1 MKKVIIGALF
11 IIIIPCVSFYCFIRY
26 KQRCEEIENMIWKA
40 RIELEPLCND
50 RTVNYLSM
58 HDVSCESNQLRIKF
72 LYVPL
77 SSFDDKY
84 KNEEGDYKMM
94 YAELMSII
102 NLHPDKWETAS
113 EYLLKANANVS
124 FTFSSNIERTINIT
138 SQQFK
143 EILSDKKLREIGEEI
158 FLIRKKLETFEYAR
172 FHFARD
178 KYFDVDSLSIDEKF
192 VTLHLSHD
200 DSRAQLG
207 PSFLDTTSVS
217 LHFTDKVGHMG
228 SILDNMLSICVR
240 TNKGFAFSY
249 YGTKSHKVQRC
260 EWSAEKAK
268 EMHEETADRKWLD
281 NRKTNRVR
289 TVITRTKK

>member
-1 MKKVIIGALF
+1 MKKTIFLIFVIVIL
-11 IIIIPCVSFYCFIRY
+11 PCLAFYCFVMY
-26 KQRCEEIENMIWKA
+26 KQKREEIEHLIWKA

-50 RTVNYLSM
+50 RTVQYLSM
-58 HDVSCESNQLRIKF
+58 HDLSCESNQLRINF
-72 LYVPL
+72 LYEPL
-77 SSFDDKY
+77 SSFEDKY
-84 KNEEGDYKMM
+84 KNEDDDKFK

-102 NLHPDKWETAS
+102 NLRPDKWKAAS

-124 FTFSSNIERTINIT
+124 FTFSSSIERTINIT

-143 EILSDKKLREIGEEI
+143 EILSDKQLHEIGEEI
-158 FLIRKKLETFEYAR
+158 FLIRKKMETLEYAR

-200 DSRAQLG
+200 DSKAQLG
-207 PSFLDTTSVS
+207 HSFLDTTRVA
-217 LHFTDKVGHMG
+217 LHFTDKVGRMG
-228 SILDNMLSICVR
+228 SILDNMLSICAK
-240 TNKGFAFSY
+240 TKKGFAFSY
-249 YGTKSHKVQRC
+249 YGNKSHKVQRC
-260 EWSAEKAK
+260 EWNAEKAMK
-268 EMHEETADRKWLD
+268 MHEETADKKWLD

>member
-1 MKKVIIGALF
+1 MKKTILLIF
-11 IIIIPCVSFYCFIRY
+11 IIIILPCLAFYCFIMY
-26 KQRCEEIENMIWKA
+26 KQQREEIENLIWKA

-50 RTVNYLSM
+50 RTVEYLSM

-94 YAELMSII
+94 YAELLSVI
-102 NLHPDKWETAS
+102 NLHPDKWVAAS
-113 EYLLKANANVS
+113 EYLSEANADVS
-124 FTFSSNIERTINIT
+124 FTFSSNIERTINLS

-143 EILSDKKLREIGEEI
+143 EILSDKKLQEMGEDI
-158 FLIRKKLETFEYAR
+158 FLIRKKLETFEYAC

-178 KYFDVDSLSIDEKF
+178 KYFNVDSLSIDEKF

-207 PSFLDTTSVS
+207 PSFLDTTRVS

>member
-1 MKKVIIGALF
+1 M
-11 IIIIPCVSFYCFIRY
+11 
-26 KQRCEEIENMIWKA
+26 N
-40 RIELEPLCND
+40 
-50 RTVNYLSM
+50 
-58 HDVSCESNQLRIKF
+58 DVSCEKDQLRIKF

-84 KNEEGDYKMM
+84 KNEDDKIK
-94 YAELMSII
+94 YAELMSIV
-102 NLHPDKWETAS
+102 NLHPDKWKAAS

-124 FTFSSNIERTINIT
+124 FTFSSNIERTINLT

-143 EILSDKKLREIGEEI
+143 ELLSDKKLHEISEEL
-158 FLIRKKLETFEYAR
+158 FLIRKKSETLEYAR

-200 DSRAQLG
+200 DSKAQLG
-207 PSFLDTTSVS
+207 PSFLDTTRVS
-217 LHFTDKVGHMG
+217 LHFTDKVGRMG
-228 SILDNMLSICVR
+228 SILDNMLSICAR
-240 TNKGFAFSY
+240 TKKGFAFSY
-249 YGTKSHKVQRC
+249 YGNKSHKVQRC
-260 EWSAEKAK
+260 EWNAEKAMK
-268 EMHEETADRKWLD
+268 MHEETADKKWLD

>member
-1 MKKVIIGALF
+1 MKKIFLIF
-11 IIIIPCVSFYCFIRY
+11 IIIILPCLAFYCFIMY
-26 KQRCEEIENMIWKA
+26 KQKREEIEHLIWKA

-50 RTVNYLSM
+50 RTVQYLSM
-58 HDVSCESNQLRIKF
+58 HDLSCESNQLRINF
-72 LYVPL
+72 LYEPL
-77 SSFDDKY
+77 SSFEDKY
-84 KNEEGDYKMM
+84 KNEDDDKFK

-102 NLHPDKWETAS
+102 NLRPDKWKAAS

-124 FTFSSNIERTINIT
+124 FTFSSSIERTINIT

-217 LHFTDKVGHMG
+217 SHFTDKVGHMG

-240 TNKGFAFSY
+240 TNNGFAFSY

-268 EMHEETADRKWLD
+268 EMYQETADRKWLD

>member
-1 MKKVIIGALF
+1 MTNNHI
-11 IIIIPCVSFYCFIRY
+11 
-26 KQRCEEIENMIWKA
+26 
-40 RIELEPLCND
+40 
-50 RTVNYLSM
+50 
-58 HDVSCESNQLRIKF
+58 QLRIYRMNQF

-84 KNEEGDYKMM
+84 KNEDDDKFK
-94 YAELMSII
+94 YAELMSIV
-102 NLHPDKWETAS
+102 NLHPDKWKAAS

-124 FTFSSNIERTINIT
+124 FTFSSSIERTINIT

-143 EILSDKKLREIGEEI
+143 ELLSDKKLHEISEEL
-158 FLIRKKLETFEYAR
+158 FLIRKKSETLEYAR

-200 DSRAQLG
+200 DSKAQLG
-207 PSFLDTTSVS
+207 PSFLDTTRVS
-217 LHFTDKVGHMG
+217 LHFTDKVGRMG
-228 SILDNMLSICVR
+228 SILDNMLSICAK
-240 TNKGFAFSY
+240 TKKGFAFSY
-249 YGTKSHKVQRC
+249 YGNKSHKVQRC
-260 EWSAEKAK
+260 EWNAEKAMK
-268 EMHEETADRKWLD
+268 MHEETADKKWLD

>member
-1 MKKVIIGALF
+1 MKKTLLLIF
-11 IIIIPCVSFYCFIRY
+11 IIIILPCLAFYCFIMY
-26 KQRCEEIENMIWKA
+26 KQKREEIELLIWKA

-50 RTVNYLSM
+50 RTVQYLSM
-58 HDVSCESNQLRIKF
+58 HDLSCESNQLRINF
-72 LYVPL
+72 LYEPL
-77 SSFDDKY
+77 SSFEDKY
-84 KNEEGDYKMM
+84 KNEDDDKFK

-102 NLHPDKWETAS
+102 NLRPDKWKAAS

-124 FTFSSNIERTINIT
+124 FTFSSSIERTINIT

-143 EILSDKKLREIGEEI
+143 EILSDKQLHEIGEEI
-158 FLIRKKLETFEYAR
+158 FLIRKKMETLEYAR

-200 DSRAQLG
+200 DSKAQLG
-207 PSFLDTTSVS
+207 HSFLDTTRVA
-217 LHFTDKVGHMG
+217 LHFTDKVGRMG
-228 SILDNMLSICVR
+228 SILDNMLSICAK
-240 TNKGFAFSY
+240 TKKGFAFSY
-249 YGTKSHKVQRC
+249 YGNKSHKVQRC
-260 EWSAEKAK
+260 EWNAEKAMK
-268 EMHEETADRKWLD
+268 MHEETADKKWLD

>member
-1 MKKVIIGALF
+1 MYKKK
-11 IIIIPCVSFYCFIRY
+11 R
-26 KQRCEEIENMIWKA
+26 EEIEHLIWKA

-50 RTVNYLSM
+50 RTVQYLSM
-58 HDVSCESNQLRIKF
+58 HDLSCESNQLRINF
-72 LYVPL
+72 LYEPL
-77 SSFDDKY
+77 SSFEDKY
-84 KNEEGDYKMM
+84 KNEDDDKFK

-102 NLHPDKWETAS
+102 NLRPDKWKAAS

-124 FTFSSNIERTINIT
+124 FTFSSSIERTINIT

-143 EILSDKKLREIGEEI
+143 EILSDKQLHEIGEEI
-158 FLIRKKLETFEYAR
+158 FLIRKKMETLEYAR

-200 DSRAQLG
+200 DSKAQLG
-207 PSFLDTTSVS
+207 HSFLDTTRVA
-217 LHFTDKVGHMG
+217 LHFTDKVGRMG
-228 SILDNMLSICVR
+228 SILDNMLSICAK
-240 TNKGFAFSY
+240 TKKGFAFSY
-249 YGTKSHKVQRC
+249 YGNKSHKVQRC
-260 EWSAEKAK
+260 EWNAEKAMK
-268 EMHEETADRKWLD
+268 MHEETADKKWLD

>member
-1 MKKVIIGALF
+1 MKKIFLIF
-11 IIIIPCVSFYCFIRY
+11 IIIILPCLALYCFIMY
-26 KQRCEEIENMIWKA
+26 KQKREEIEHLIWKA

-50 RTVNYLSM
+50 RTVQYLSM
-58 HDVSCESNQLRIKF
+58 HDLSCESNQLRINF
-72 LYVPL
+72 LYEPL
-77 SSFDDKY
+77 SSFEDKY
-84 KNEEGDYKMM
+84 KNEDDDKFK

-102 NLHPDKWETAS
+102 NLRPDKWKAAS

-124 FTFSSNIERTINIT
+124 FTFSSSIERTINIT

-217 LHFTDKVGHMG
+217 SHFTDKVGHMG

-240 TNKGFAFSY
+240 TNNGFAFSY
-249 YGTKSHKVQRC
+249 YGNKSHKVQRC
-260 EWSAEKAK
+260 EWSAEKAMK
-268 EMHEETADRKWLD
+268 MHEETVDKKWLD

>member
-1 MKKVIIGALF
+1 MKKTLLLIF
-11 IIIIPCVSFYCFIRY
+11 IIIILPCLAFYCFIMY
-26 KQRCEEIENMIWKA
+26 KQKREEIEHLIWKA

-50 RTVNYLSM
+50 RTVQYLSM
-58 HDVSCESNQLRIKF
+58 HDLSCESNQLRINF
-72 LYVPL
+72 LYEPL
-77 SSFDDKY
+77 SSFEDKY
-84 KNEEGDYKMM
+84 KNEDDDKFK

-102 NLHPDKWETAS
+102 NLRPDKWKAAS

-124 FTFSSNIERTINIT
+124 FTFSSSIERTINIT

-143 EILSDKKLREIGEEI
+143 EILSDKQLHEIGEEI
-158 FLIRKKLETFEYAR
+158 FLIRKKMETLEYAR

-200 DSRAQLG
+200 DSKAQLG
-207 PSFLDTTSVS
+207 HSFLDTTRVA
-217 LHFTDKVGHMG
+217 LHFTDKVGRMG
-228 SILDNMLSICVR
+228 SILDNMLSICAK
-240 TNKGFAFSY
+240 TKKGFAFSY
-249 YGTKSHKVQRC
+249 YGNKSHKVQRC
-260 EWSAEKAK
+260 EWNAEKAMK
-268 EMHEETADRKWLD
+268 MHEETADKKWLD

>member
-1 MKKVIIGALF
+1 MKKTLLLIF
-11 IIIIPCVSFYCFIRY
+11 IIIILPCLAFYCFIMY
-26 KQRCEEIENMIWKA
+26 KQKREEIEHLIWKA

-50 RTVNYLSM
+50 RTVQYLSM
-58 HDVSCESNQLRIKF
+58 HDLSCESNQLRINF
-72 LYVPL
+72 LYEPL
-77 SSFDDKY
+77 SSFEDKY
-84 KNEEGDYKMM
+84 KNEDDDKFK

-102 NLHPDKWETAS
+102 NLRPDKWKAAS

-124 FTFSSNIERTINIT
+124 FTFSSSIERTINIT

-143 EILSDKKLREIGEEI
+143 EILSDKQLHEIGEEI
-158 FLIRKKLETFEYAR
+158 FLIRKTMETLEYAR

-200 DSRAQLG
+200 DSKAQLG
-207 PSFLDTTSVS
+207 HSFLDTTRVA
-217 LHFTDKVGHMG
+217 LHFTDKVGRMG
-228 SILDNMLSICVR
+228 SILDNMLSICAK
-240 TNKGFAFSY
+240 TKKGFAFSY
-249 YGTKSHKVQRC
+249 YGNKSHKVQRC
-260 EWSAEKAK
+260 EWNAEKAMK
-268 EMHEETADRKWLD
+268 MHEETADKKWLD

>member
-1 MKKVIIGALF
+1 MKKTLLLIF
-11 IIIIPCVSFYCFIRY
+11 IIIILPCLAFYCFIMY
-26 KQRCEEIENMIWKA
+26 KQKREEIEHLIWKA

-50 RTVNYLSM
+50 RTVQYLSM
-58 HDVSCESNQLRIKF
+58 HDLSCESNQLRINF
-72 LYVPL
+72 LYEPL
-77 SSFDDKY
+77 SSFEDKY
-84 KNEEGDYKMM
+84 KNEDDDKFK

-102 NLHPDKWETAS
+102 NLRPDKWKAAS

-124 FTFSSNIERTINIT
+124 FTFSSSIERTINIT

-143 EILSDKKLREIGEEI
+143 EILSDKQLHEIGEEI
-158 FLIRKKLETFEYAR
+158 FLIRKKMETLEYAR

-200 DSRAQLG
+200 DSKAQLG
-207 PSFLDTTSVS
+207 HSFLDTTRVA
-217 LHFTDKVGHMG
+217 LHFTDKVGRMG
-228 SILDNMLSICVR
+228 SILDNMLSICAK
-240 TNKGFAFSY
+240 TKKGFAFSY
-249 YGTKSHKVQRC
+249 YGNKSHKVQRC
-260 EWSAEKAK
+260 EWNAEKAMK
-268 EMHEETADRKWLD
+268 IHEETADKKWLD

>member
-1 MKKVIIGALF
+1 MKKTLLLIF
-11 IIIIPCVSFYCFIRY
+11 IIIILPCLAFYCFNMY
-26 KQRCEEIENMIWKA
+26 KQQREEIEHLIWKA

-50 RTVNYLSM
+50 RTVQYLSM
-58 HDVSCESNQLRIKF
+58 HDLSCESNQLRINF
-72 LYVPL
+72 LYEPL
-77 SSFDDKY
+77 SSFEDKY
-84 KNEEGDYKMM
+84 KNEDDDKFK

-102 NLHPDKWETAS
+102 NLRPDKWKAAS

-124 FTFSSNIERTINIT
+124 FTFSSSIERTINIT

-143 EILSDKKLREIGEEI
+143 EILSDKQLHEIGEEI
-158 FLIRKKLETFEYAR
+158 FLIRKKMETLEYAR

-200 DSRAQLG
+200 DSKAQLG
-207 PSFLDTTSVS
+207 HSFLDTTRVA
-217 LHFTDKVGHMG
+217 LHFTDKVGRMG
-228 SILDNMLSICVR
+228 SILDNMLSICAK
-240 TNKGFAFSY
+240 TKKGFAFSY
-249 YGTKSHKVQRC
+249 YGNKSHKVQRC
-260 EWSAEKAK
+260 EWNAEKAMK
-268 EMHEETADRKWLD
+268 MHEETADKKWLD

>member
-1 MKKVIIGALF
+1 MKKIFLIF
-11 IIIIPCVSFYCFIRY
+11 IIIILPCLAFYCFIMY
-26 KQRCEEIENMIWKA
+26 KQQREEIEHLIWKA

-50 RTVNYLSM
+50 RTVQYLSL
-58 HDVSCESNQLRIKF
+58 HDLSCENNQLRINF
-72 LYVPL
+72 LYEPL

-84 KNEEGDYKMM
+84 KKEDDDKFK

-102 NLHPDKWETAS
+102 NLHPDTWKAAS

-217 LHFTDKVGHMG
+217 SHFTDKVGHMG

-240 TNKGFAFSY
+240 TNNGFAFSY

-268 EMHEETADRKWLD
+268 EMHQETADRKWLD

>member
-1 MKKVIIGALF
+1 MKKTLLLIF
-11 IIIIPCVSFYCFIRY
+11 IIIILPCLAFYCFIMY
-26 KQRCEEIENMIWKA
+26 KQKREAIEHLIWKA

-50 RTVNYLSM
+50 RTVQYLSM
-58 HDVSCESNQLRIKF
+58 NDVSCEKDQLRIKF

-84 KNEEGDYKMM
+84 KNEDDDKFK
-94 YAELMSII
+94 YAELMSIV
-102 NLHPDKWETAS
+102 NLHPDKWKAAS

-124 FTFSSNIERTINIT
+124 FTFSSNIERTINLT

-143 EILSDKKLREIGEEI
+143 ELLSDKKLHEISEEL
-158 FLIRKKLETFEYAR
+158 FLIRKKSETLEYAR

-200 DSRAQLG
+200 DSKAQLG
-207 PSFLDTTSVS
+207 PSFLDTTRVS
-217 LHFTDKVGHMG
+217 LHFTDKVGRMG
-228 SILDNMLSICVR
+228 SILDNMLSICAR
-240 TNKGFAFSY
+240 TKKGFAFSY
-249 YGTKSHKVQRC
+249 YGNKSHKVQRC
-260 EWSAEKAK
+260 EWNAEKAMK
-268 EMHEETADRKWLD
+268 MHEETADKKWLD

>member
-1 MKKVIIGALF
+1 MKKIFLIF
-11 IIIIPCVSFYCFIRY
+11 IIIILPCLSFYCFIMY
-26 KQRCEEIENMIWKA
+26 KQQREEIEHLIWKA

-50 RTVNYLSM
+50 RTVQYLSL
-58 HDVSCESNQLRIKF
+58 HDLSCENNQLRINF
-72 LYVPL
+72 LYEPL

-84 KNEEGDYKMM
+84 KKEDDDKFK

-102 NLHPDKWETAS
+102 NLHPDTWKAAS

-217 LHFTDKVGHMG
+217 SHFTDKVGHMG

-240 TNKGFAFSY
+240 TNNGFAFSY

-268 EMHEETADRKWLD
+268 EMHQETADRKWLD

>member
-1 MKKVIIGALF
+1 M
-11 IIIIPCVSFYCFIRY
+11 Y
-26 KQRCEEIENMIWKA
+26 KQQREEIEHLIWKA

-50 RTVNYLSM
+50 RTVQYLSM
-58 HDVSCESNQLRIKF
+58 QDVSCESNQLRIKF

-77 SSFDDKY
+77 SSLDDRY
-84 KNEEGDYKMM
+84 KNEDDDKFK

-102 NLHPDKWETAS
+102 NLRPDKWKAAS

-124 FTFSSNIERTINIT
+124 FTFSSSIERTINIT

-143 EILSDKKLREIGEEI
+143 EILSDKQLHEIGEEI
-158 FLIRKKLETFEYAR
+158 FLIRKKMETLEYAR

-200 DSRAQLG
+200 DSKAQLG
-207 PSFLDTTSVS
+207 HSFLDTTKVA
-217 LHFTDKVGHMG
+217 LHFTDKVGRMG
-228 SILDNMLSICVR
+228 SILDNMLSICAK
-240 TNKGFAFSY
+240 TKKGFAFSY
-249 YGTKSHKVQRC
+249 YGNKSHKVQRC
-260 EWSAEKAK
+260 EWNAEKAMK
-268 EMHEETADRKWLD
+268 MHEETADKKWLD

-289 TVITRTKK
+289 TVITRAKK

>member
-1 MKKVIIGALF
+1 MNMKKIFLIF
-11 IIIIPCVSFYCFIRY
+11 IIIILPCLAFYCFIMY
-26 KQRCEEIENMIWKA
+26 KQKREEIEHLIWKA

-50 RTVNYLSM
+50 RTVQYLSM
-58 HDVSCESNQLRIKF
+58 HDLSCESNQLRINF
-72 LYVPL
+72 LYEPL
-77 SSFDDKY
+77 SSFEDKY
-84 KNEEGDYKMM
+84 KNEDDDKFK

-102 NLHPDKWETAS
+102 NLRPDKWKAAS

-124 FTFSSNIERTINIT
+124 FTFSSSIERTINIT

-143 EILSDKKLREIGEEI
+143 EILSDKQLHEIGEEI
-158 FLIRKKLETFEYAR
+158 FLIRKKMETLEYAR

-200 DSRAQLG
+200 DSKAQLG
-207 PSFLDTTSVS
+207 HSFLDTTRVA
-217 LHFTDKVGHMG
+217 LHFTDKVGRMG
-228 SILDNMLSICVR
+228 SILDNMLSICAK
-240 TNKGFAFSY
+240 TKKGFAFSY
-249 YGTKSHKVQRC
+249 YGNKSHKVQRC
-260 EWSAEKAK
+260 EWNAEKAMK
-268 EMHEETADRKWLD
+268 MHEETADKKWLD